1 MRDQPMKMIPSDL
14 PEKIDVHRVWS
25 ALKWHLY
32 TPMGREALE
41 KLHPSAD
48 PHLVESRNR
57 ESRQLLELHREGERL
72 PFHQVEEIEGWINQ
86 SRIEN
91 GQLPRE
97 AFLQIRDH
105 IRLAR
110 QLHSKL
116 NRLADQL
123 DTLETA
129 RSELTPLQELETKL
143 DRTFGPEGDIL
154 DSATPELKS
163 IRSSLRSR
171 RHQLRKRTEQLY
183 REAMKRGAASDEGPT
198 LRGGRMV
205 LPIKAEQKRSMNGF
219 IHDVSATGQTVYLEP
234 VEVLE
239 INNDLRELERKEARE
254 LEKILQQL
262 TALVGR
268 NRSALLNN
276 RWWIG
281 QLDLLQAKSALAH
294 QWKGEIPRRSNG
306 TSWKLAQVRHP
317 ALLLTRTENREESES
332 EIVPLDLTLEEK
344 EQGLLLSGPNAGG
357 KSVVLKSVALLS
369 WLYQCGIPLPVH
381 PDTELPILTGIF
393 LDMGDEQ
400 SVENDLSTFSSRL
413 LWMRQ
418 TLEQLDEGGLVL
430 VDEAGAGTD
439 PDEGSALS
447 QAFGEAVL
455 DSGARLLLSTHHG
468 ALKQFGHQHPGLVNC
483 AMEFDQSTLAP
494 TYRFRKGV
502 PGSSFAFHIA
512 RRMELPDPIIE
523 RARTL
528 LGDQKDRLS
537 DLLHSLEETLQKH
550 QTEIREAEKRHKSAE
565 EQEANY
571 RQKLEKLNSHRDE
584 ILREAFEKA
593 DQIYRQANRKV
604 ERAVE
609 EIRLKGTEA
618 PDTISDVRKRLDQQ
632 KRSVQSSLKKRSHP
646 RPPSDKTALAVG
658 DPVTLAGGEQS
669 GTIEEID
676 GTRATIQSNGLTIKT
691 DLSKLKKAGRS
702 TRAKSSNRMDR
713 FTPSSGSGYRVES
726 VSPTL
731 SLRGLRAE
739 EAVNQLMHHLD
750 RALAAGLH
758 RVEIIHGKGT
768 GVLMERVRSYLDDRP
783 DVSGW
788 EEAPIEQGGSGC
800 TIARLD

>member
-1 MRDQPMKMIPSDL
+1 MFPTDL

-25 ALKWHLY
+25 ALQWYLF
-32 TPMGREALE
+32 TPMGQEALE
-41 KLHPSAD
+41 ELHPSAD
-48 PHLVESRNR
+48 SDTVERRNR

-72 PFHQVEEIEGWINQ
+72 PFMQADEIKPWIDQ
-86 SRIEN
+86 SQIEN

-105 IRLAR
+105 VRLAR

-116 NRLADQL
+116 TRLSDQL
-123 DTLETA
+123 GSLETA
-129 RSELTPLQELETKL
+129 RSELAPLRELENKL
-143 DRTFGPEGDIL
+143 DRTFGPEGEIL

-171 RHQLRKRTEQLY
+171 RQQLRKRTEQLY

-254 LEKILQQL
+254 VEKILQGL
-262 TALVGR
+262 TALVGQ
-268 NRSALLNN
+268 NRSELLNN

-281 QLDLLQAKSALAH
+281 QLDLLQAKAALAH
-294 QWKGEIPRRSNG
+294 QWKGVIPRRSAG
-306 TSWKLAQVRHP
+306 KSWRLSQVRHP
-317 ALLLTRTENREESES
+317 ALLLTRKENRQEVSS
-332 EIVPLDLTLEEK
+332 EIVPLDLTLEAQ

-357 KSVVLKSVALLS
+357 KSVVLKSVALSS

-381 PDTELPILTGIF
+381 PDTELPILTGIY

-413 LWMRQ
+413 LWMRR

-455 DSGARLLLSTHHG
+455 DRGARLLLSTHHG
-468 ALKQFGHQHPGLVNC
+468 ALKQFGHQHPGLINC

-512 RRMELPDPIIE
+512 RRMELPDPVIE

-550 QTEIREAEKRHKSAE
+550 QSDILEAEKRHQAADEREKR
-565 EQEANY
+565 Y
-571 RQKLEKLNSHRDE
+571 RQNLETLHNERDD
-584 ILREAFEKA
+584 ILKEALEKA
-593 DQIYRQANRKV
+593 DQIYRQANRNV

-609 EIRLKGTEA
+609 EIRSKGTNA
-618 PDTISDVRKRLDQQ
+618 PDAISDIRKKLDQQ
-632 KRSVQSSLKKRSHP
+632 KRSVRTSLQKRS
-646 RPPSDKTALAVG
+646 RTNRSSDISTFSVG
-658 DPVTLAGGEQS
+658 DPVTLAGGDQS
-669 GTIEEID
+669 GTIEAID
-676 GTRATIQSNGLTIKT
+676 GTRVTVRSNGLTIKT
-691 DLSKLKKAGRS
+691 DLSKLEQANASNKP
-702 TRAKSSNRMDR
+702 AKNNRMDR
-713 FTPSSGSGYRVES
+713 FSASSGSGYRVES

-731 SLRGLRAE
+731 SLRGLRAD
-739 EAVNQLMHHLD
+739 EATQRLMHHLD

-768 GVLMERVRSYLDDRP
+768 GVLMERVRAYLDNRP
-783 DVSGW
+783 DVTGW
-788 EEAPIEQGGSGC
+788 EEAPLEQGGSGC

>member
-1 MRDQPMKMIPSDL
+1 MQMIPDDL
-14 PEKIDVHRVWS
+14 PEKIDVHRVWG
-25 ALKWHLY
+25 ALRWHIY
-32 TPMGREALE
+32 TPMGQEALE
-41 KLHPSAD
+41 ELHPSAEAEI
-48 PHLVESRNR
+48 VEHRNR
-57 ESRQLLELHREGERL
+57 ESRQVLEQHREGERL
-72 PFHQVEEIEGWINQ
+72 PFQQVEDIGSWIDQ

-91 GQLPRE
+91 GRLPRD

-110 QLHSKL
+110 QLHNKL
-116 NRLADQL
+116 NRLANEL
-123 DTLETA
+123 DSLEAA
-129 RSELTPLQELETKL
+129 RSELTPLPELEEKL
-143 DRTFGPEGDIL
+143 DRTFGPEGEIL
-154 DSATPELKS
+154 DSATSALKS

-171 RHQLRKRTEQLY
+171 RHQLRKRTDQLY

-205 LPIKAEQKRSMNGF
+205 LPIKADQKRSMNGF

-254 LEKILQQL
+254 EEQILLEL
-262 TALVGR
+262 TALIGQ
-268 NRSALLNN
+268 NRSALTNN

-281 QLDLLQAKSALAH
+281 QLDLLQAKAALAD
-294 QWKGEIPRRSNG
+294 QWRGEIPRRSDG
-306 TSWKLAQVRHP
+306 KSWKLTGVRHP
-317 ALLLTRTENREESES
+317 ALILTRSKREDEQKDD
-332 EIVPLDLTLEEK
+332 IVPLDLTLDES

-418 TLEQLDEGGLVL
+418 TLDQLDDGGLVL

-447 QAFGEAVL
+447 QAFSEAVL
-455 DSGARLLLSTHHG
+455 ERGGHLLLSTHHG

-512 RRMELPDPIIE
+512 RRMELPDSIVE

-537 DLLHSLEETLQKH
+537 DLLHSLEETLQRH
-550 QTEIREAEKRHKSAE
+550 QSEIRDAEKRRKSADE
-565 EQEANY
+565 REVAY
-571 RQKLEKLNSHRDE
+571 RDKLEDLNSKRDD
-584 ILREAFEKA
+584 ILKEAFEKA
-593 DQIYRQANRKV
+593 DRIYRQANRNI

-609 EIRLKGTEA
+609 EIRLKGAKA
-618 PDTISDVRKRLDQQ
+618 PDTISDVRKTLDKQ
-632 KRSVQSSLKKRSHP
+632 KRSVRSSLQKRSQKKA
-646 RPPSDKTALAVG
+646 PSNIHSFAVG

-669 GTIEEID
+669 GTIEAIE
-676 GTRATIQSNGLTIKT
+676 GTRATISTNGLTLKT
-691 DLSKLKKAGRS
+691 DLSKLE
-702 TRAKSSNRMDR
+702 RASSQTNSKQQGRMDR
-713 FTPSSGSGYRVES
+713 FNSSSGTGYRMDP

-739 EAVNQLMHHLD
+739 EAINQLMHHLD

-758 RVEIIHGKGT
+758 RIEIIHGKGT
-768 GVLMERVRSYLDDRP
+768 GVLMDRVRTYLDERP
-783 DVSGW
+783 DISGW
-788 EEAPIEQGGSGC
+788 EEAPLEQGGSGC